1 MQAQRPR
8 LGFTLIEL
16 LVVISIIALLIG
28 ILLPALGAARSTAR
42 TISCASNQRQLGL
55 SMYVYLSEN
64 KEYFPPSVG
73 KTTAGLNMYWH
84 QYFQTDGSAVG
95 LLTPDNNNA
104 VCPADDDPWRPYAG
118 PGEENIANASY
129 GANTLIMIVDGF
141 APPVADGFHDYQ
153 LIPTGQPGAGGFVKQ
168 RRIDEIPSSTDTY
181 GYTEV
186 RDQEFFDTQN
196 PNSNNVFGVDDFE
209 LSWERH
215 DNSYELNDNEG
226 GLVNAAYLDGHVAGI
241 KAINPTNPEDRD
253 ITGLNA
259 AEHSSTSDPAAAFKL
274 GVKNMYGSF

>member
-1 MQAQRPR
+1 MQKTQPR
-8 LGFTLIEL
+8 AGFTLIEL

-28 ILLPALGAARSTAR
+28 ILLPALGAARNSAR
-42 TISCASNQRQLGL
+42 AISCASNQRQLGL
-55 SMYVYLSEN
+55 SMYVYLSDH
-64 KEYFPPSVG
+64 KEYFPPSAGVSS
-73 KTTAGLNMYWH
+73 AGLNMYWH
-84 QYFQTDGSAVG
+84 QYFQSNGSAVG

-104 VCPADDDPWRPYAG
+104 VCPSDDEPWQPYTF

-153 LIPTGQPGAGGFVKQ
+153 TIPTGQPGAGGFIRQ
-168 RRIDEIPSSTDTY
+168 RRISEIPSPTETY

-196 PNSNNVFGVDDFE
+196 PNSDNVFGVDDFE
-209 LSWERH
+209 ISWERH
-215 DNSYELNDNEG
+215 DGSYELNDNDG
-226 GLVNAAYLDGHVAGI
+226 GLVNATYLDGHVSTIRAN
-241 KAINPTNPEDRD
+241 NPSDPTDRD

-259 AEHSSTSDPAAAFKL
+259 TEHNATSDPAASLKL
-274 GVKNMYGSF
+274 GVRNMYGSF